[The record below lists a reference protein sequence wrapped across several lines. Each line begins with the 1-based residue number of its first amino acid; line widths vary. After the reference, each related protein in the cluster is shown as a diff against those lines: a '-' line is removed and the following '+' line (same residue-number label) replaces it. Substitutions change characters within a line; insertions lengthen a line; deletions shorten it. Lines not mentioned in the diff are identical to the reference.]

1 MNEFDNV
8 DIEFMLN
15 HPFKNIDKGKD
26 DLSPSDLLQKRTSD
40 KIQSQ
45 KKSVSE
51 KHITE
56 TDNEEIDQS
65 CKSNQGIPNYE
76 EKLINTEKKLETLKN
91 IIEHQNSRINLLEEE
106 FEILRAY
113 LKKDSDDSISN
124 NSK

>member
-1 MNEFDNV
+1 
-8 DIEFMLN
+8 MLN
-15 HPFKNIDKGKD
+15 HPFKNIDRGKD
-26 DLSPSDLLQKRTSD
+26 DLSHSDVLQKRTSD

-65 CKSNQGIPNYE
+65 YNLNQHTPNYE
-76 EKLINTEKKLETLKN
+76 EKLITTEKKLETLKN
-91 IIEHQNSRINLLEEE
+91 IITHQNARINLLEEE

-113 LKKDSDDSISN
+113 LKKDSDKSISDN
-124 NSK
+124 NK

>member
-1 MNEFDNV
+1 MNEFDNM

-15 HPFKNIDKGKD
+15 HPFKNIGKGKD
-26 DLSPSDLLQKRTSD
+26 DLSHSNLLQKRTSD

-65 CKSNQGIPNYE
+65 YKLNQGIPNYE

-113 LKKDSDDSISN
+113 LKKDSDNSISN

>member
-1 MNEFDNV
+1 MNEFDNK

-15 HPFKNIDKGKD
+15 HPFKNIDRGKD
-26 DLSPSDLLQKRTSD
+26 DLSHSDVLQKRTSD

-56 TDNEEIDQS
+56 TDQS
-65 CKSNQGIPNYE
+65 YNLNQHTPNYE
-76 EKLINTEKKLETLKN
+76 EKLITTEKKLETLKN
-91 IIEHQNSRINLLEEE
+91 IITHQNARINLLEEE

-113 LKKDSDDSISN
+113 LKKDSDKSISDN
-124 NSK
+124 NK

>member
-1 MNEFDNV
+1 MNEFDKT

-26 DLSPSDLLQKRTSD
+26 NLSQSDLLQKRKPE

-56 TDNEEIDQS
+56 TDDEEIDQS
-65 CKSNQGIPNYE
+65 YQLQQRIPNYE
-76 EKLINTEKKLETLKN
+76 EKLLTLKN
-91 IIEHQNSRINLLEEE
+91 IIEHQNARINLLEEE

-113 LKKDSDDSISN
+113 LKKDSDNSISN
-124 NSK
+124 NNN